1 MDCPCKRRQA
11 TSLVCPFA
19 AASTNLSLSRS
30 ILALGV
36 FFLVSAERLG
46 EVRLGE
52 EALDCLVVV
61 VGCNGVV
68 GGEYDGTSRK
78 EDLFLDLG
86 EQTEEGRDPNSMVLV
101 VASGGRRR
109 GDFGGVGWG
118 SGCDI

>member
-1 MDCPCKRRQA
+1 MDCPCKRRHA

-36 FFLVSAERLG
+36 FLVRAERLG

-52 EALDCLVVV
+52 EALDCLDCLVVV

-109 GDFGGVGWG
+109 GDFGGVG
-118 SGCDI
+118 